1 MADTDW
7 RPARREAKAVA
18 GAIDLVVV
26 ALLGAVFAMLGF
38 LIMLIQ
44 VNPLE
49 RDPTGGEWALGYA
62 IWLLWIPAAAIYAAL
77 GDWTLGAR
85 MIGLR
90 LERRRW
96 DALALRG
103 LLWWPSLIAL
113 GVGLWWSWVDR
124 EGRSPA
130 DIVSGAGMLER
141 R

>member
-77 GDWTLGAR
+77 GDRTLGAR

-113 GVGLWWSWVDR
+113 GVGLWWSWIDR

>member
-1 MADTDW
+1 MADADW
-7 RPARREAKAVA
+7 QPARREAKAVA

-26 ALLGAVFAMLGF
+26 GLLGAVFAMLGF

-44 VNPLE
+44 VNPFE

-62 IWLLWIPAAAIYAAL
+62 IWLLWIPAAALYATL
-77 GDWTLGAR
+77 GDRTLGAR
-85 MIGLR
+85 MMGLR
-90 LERRRW
+90 LERRGFHR
-96 DALALRG
+96 AAMRG
-103 LLWWPSLIAL
+103 LLWWPSLIGF
-113 GVGLWWSWVDR
+113 GVGAWWPWIDR